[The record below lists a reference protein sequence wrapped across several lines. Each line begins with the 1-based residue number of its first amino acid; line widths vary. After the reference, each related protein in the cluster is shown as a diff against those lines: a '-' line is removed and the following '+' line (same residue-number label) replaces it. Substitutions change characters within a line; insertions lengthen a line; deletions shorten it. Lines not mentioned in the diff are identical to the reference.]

1 MKLSKSDA
9 IKEGVIKPA
18 TDIKLNHD
26 KKKVFKKGIVYDSFE
41 EENSDILAVLAVAR
55 INTAREVEAG
65 YYFSP
70 LQRNFLS
77 VVNKTALVIKAINS
91 LKNKFNK
98 NPVKEN
104 RNYKPNKKEFSI
116 SSYYSEKRIRSA
128 PVTCVTDLDRDE
140 ALKYIFR
147 TETKI
152 VKKFKSKSKIEK
164 IDAKED
170 GILYCKT
177 RILEGQTDQD

>member
-1 MKLSKSDA
+1 M
-9 IKEGVIKPA
+9 
-18 TDIKLNHD
+18 
-26 KKKVFKKGIVYDSFE
+26 FKKGIVYDSFE

-55 INTAREVEAG
+55 INTDKVAAREVEAG

-70 LQRNFLS
+70 LKRNFLS
-77 VVNKTALVIKAINS
+77 FVNITALVIKAIKS

-104 RNYKPNKKEFSI
+104 TNYKPNKKEFSI

-128 PVTCVTDLDRDE
+128 PDTCVTDLDRDE
-140 ALKYIFR
+140 ALEYIFR